1 MLTHTNRSMVSNNF
15 IFFLLLFLALL
26 KSISAVEYNV
36 INNASGTPG
45 GARFDSIIGANYSR
59 QTLVAATALIWNIFR
74 QSTAADRKHVQKI
87 SLFIDNNMDAVAF
100 NMNNEIH
107 VSASYISSYSGDLKR
122 EITGLLY
129 HEMTNILQWS
139 GNMKAPSGLIEGIAD
154 YVRLKSGYISET
166 WVEPG
171 GGNRWDEGYDVT
183 ARFLDYLERVRS
195 GLVAELNRKMR
206 NEYSDD
212 YFRQLLG
219 KPVDELWTEY
229 KTKGKLGILDDKC
242 KAFEIEASG
251 VFALQL

>member
-1 MLTHTNRSMVSNNF
+1 
-15 IFFLLLFLALL
+15 
-26 KSISAVEYNV
+26 
-36 INNASGTPG
+36 
-45 GARFDSIIGANYSR
+45 
-59 QTLVAATALIWNIFR
+59 
-74 QSTAADRKHVQKI
+74 
-87 SLFIDNNMDAVAF
+87 
-100 NMNNEIH
+100 
-107 VSASYISSYSGDLKR
+107 
-122 EITGLLY
+122 
-129 HEMTNILQWS
+129 
-139 GNMKAPSGLIEGIAD
+139 MKAPSGLIEGIAD

-229 KTKGKLGILDDKC
+229 KTKAKLGILDDKC